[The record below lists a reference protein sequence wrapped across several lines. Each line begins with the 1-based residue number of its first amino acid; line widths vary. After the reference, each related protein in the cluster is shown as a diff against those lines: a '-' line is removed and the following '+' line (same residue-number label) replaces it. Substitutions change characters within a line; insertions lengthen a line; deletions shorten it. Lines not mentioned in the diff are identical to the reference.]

1 MKKIVFLLVM
11 ALIMACF
18 VPALDVA
25 VHPQCGITHE
35 ACLSSYCAAEGCSI
49 TLASVSAQ
57 RDEFFVLPAGF
68 LVLSNEHGNFN
79 NYAVNSTGKNR
90 IKPLNTGQAMDRGLR
105 LGRHHYQDTKFLMGP
120 WQ

>member
-1 MKKIVFLLVM
+1 MKKLVFLLVM
-11 ALIMACF
+11 ALIMAGF
-18 VPALDVA
+18 VSAFDVA
-25 VHPQCGITHE
+25 AHPQCGITHE

-57 RDEFFVLPAGF
+57 HDELFVLPTGF

-79 NYAVNSTGKNR
+79 NYAVNATGSDR
-90 IKPLNTGQAMDRGLR
+90 IKPLNTGQAMDYRLR
-105 LGRHHYQDTKFLMGP
+105 QERHHYQDTKFLMGP